1 MVFPYER
8 EAERGEQMPDGL
20 PLPDQLAFRF
30 LRSMYRDMRNGI
42 SSRERAVLEKGQMT
56 HSYNKAKEE
65 MDNWSKMGQYW
76 AEKYKAVESA
86 QSAYLKNRTLEN
98 ADRLS
103 AALDGR
109 PT

>member
-8 EAERGEQMPDGL
+8 EAEQGEPMPDGL
-20 PLPDQLAFRF
+20 ALPDQLAFQF
-30 LRSMYRDMRNGI
+30 LRSMYRDIRSGW
-42 SSRERAVLEKGQMT
+42 SSREQAILEKGQMT
-56 HSYNKAKEE
+56 HSYNKAKGE
-65 MDNWSKMGQYW
+65 MDNWSKMGGYW
-76 AEKYKAVESA
+76 AKKYKAVESA

-109 PT
+109 LL